1 MILYKLFAGIFKG
14 IRFIMPKPGSVLK
27 AIGFI
32 GIVLG
37 FILNYLILKPI
48 RFLAYTFCGLFIY
61 QKRTNHPVVGAIGYM
76 LFFVLLVGMTTNLI
90 SIFVI

>member
-1 MILYKLFAGIFKG
+1 MILYKLIAVIFKG

-61 QKRTNHPVVGAIGYM
+61 QKGTSHPAVGAIGYM
-76 LFFVLLVGMTTNLI
+76 LFFVLFTGIVTNLI
-90 SIFVI
+90 SLAI

>member
-1 MILYKLFAGIFKG
+1 MILYKLLAGLFKG

-37 FILNYLILKPI
+37 FILNYLILRPI

-61 QKRTNHPVVGAIGYM
+61 QKGTNHPVVGAIGYM
-76 LFFVLLVGMTTNLI
+76 LFFVMLSGLAGGLVGLLI
-90 SIFVI
+90 

>member
-1 MILYKLFAGIFKG
+1 MLLYKIVAGLFKG

-61 QKRTNHPVVGAIGYM
+61 QKGTSHPAVGTIGYM
-76 LFFVLLVGMTTNLI
+76 LFFIVLSAITGGVISLI
-90 SIFVI
+90 V

>member
-1 MILYKLFAGIFKG
+1 MIIYKLIAGIFKG

-32 GIVLG
+32 GVVLG
-37 FILNYLILKPI
+37 YILNYLILKPI
-48 RFLAYTFCGLFIY
+48 RFLAYMFCGLFIY
-61 QKRTNHPVVGAIGYM
+61 QKGTSHPVVGAIGYM

>member
-1 MILYKLFAGIFKG
+1 MILYKLIAGLFKG
-14 IRFIMPKPGSVLK
+14 IRLIMPKPGSVLK

-32 GIVLG
+32 GVVLG

-61 QKRTNHPVVGAIGYM
+61 QKGTSHPVIGAIGYM
-76 LFFVLLVGMTTNLI
+76 LFFVALSGLAGGLITLLI
-90 SIFVI
+90 

>member
-1 MILYKLFAGIFKG
+1 MLYKIFARIFKV

-27 AIGFI
+27 TIGFI
-32 GIVLG
+32 GVVLG

-48 RFLAYTFCGLFIY
+48 RFLSYTFCGLFIY
-61 QKRTNHPVVGAIGYM
+61 QKGINHPVVGAIGYM
-76 LFFVLLVGMTTNLI
+76 LFFVLLVGITTNLI

>member
-1 MILYKLFAGIFKG
+1 MILYKLVAGLFKG

-32 GIVLG
+32 GVVLG
-37 FILNYLILKPI
+37 FILNYIILKPI

-61 QKRTNHPVVGAIGYM
+61 QKGTSHPVLGAIGYM
-76 LFFVLLVGMTTNLI
+76 FFFVVLSGLAGGVVTLLI
-90 SIFVI
+90 

>member
-1 MILYKLFAGIFKG
+1 MVLYKLVAGIFKL

-37 FILNYLILKPI
+37 AIINYLILKPI
-48 RFLAYTFCGLFIY
+48 RILAYALCGLFIY
-61 QKRTNHPVVGAIGYM
+61 EKGVSHPVVGAMGYM
-76 LFFVLLVGMTTNLI
+76 LFFVLFVGIASKLI
-90 SIFVI
+90 AIVI